1 LFHQPIVQYAFA
13 IVAVGLAL
21 VLRRLVPSVAETSA
35 GFVAL
40 VGAVLLTSLVAGH
53 RAALLAIVIGVVAG
67 TIESL
72 TTSSERTIA
81 AVWQAVVFVAVSGG
95 VVSIAYGRM
104 RAAMLALRECET
116 RAETEAA
123 NAKLRE
129 SEERFRLMLD
139 EAPIGMAIVAL
150 DGRFVR
156 VNRALCQL
164 VGYSPDELQELR
176 FQDITHPDDL
186 APDLAQ
192 AERLIRREIPR
203 MQVEKRYIRKDG
215 GVVTVLLHTAIL
227 YRPNGLPLYFISQ
240 ITDITARKRTEE
252 ALRFSEA
259 RFSGIIA
266 IASEAIISID
276 ESQRIT
282 VFNDGAEKLFGY
294 TRAEAIGAPV
304 DLLIPERYHARH
316 HRDVEIFMS
325 GPSTARSMRSRDGD
339 LVGRRKNGEE
349 FPVEAAISKLQID
362 HSITMTVVLHDVTD
376 QRRAQREQR
385 FLAEAG
391 KILSSSLDYEQTLT
405 TVGELVVRELAN
417 WCVIQL
423 AESKTHPRRIRVVP
437 DDPHLRPIVEEIER
451 LQIDPTLPHAT
462 KEVWETRR
470 PVVYAQLQKGDLER
484 FAQNPEHLRL
494 MLAMEPRS
502 LMEVPLLVAGS
513 IVGVLGFVL
522 SRGDRRYTE
531 HDLPLAMALADRAAL
546 AIENGRL
553 YFSALQAMRLRDQV
567 LGVVA
572 HDLRNPLTLIQL
584 QTSSLEPKPGMPE
597 RRDPKPRQVILRATE
612 RMNRLIQDLLDV
624 SQIEAGQ
631 LRIERASV
639 ATDLLLE
646 DVAEAERRLATAQ
659 TLELELE
666 IETAI
671 PDVLGDHD
679 RISQVLENLIGNAI
693 KFTPAGGK
701 IVVGAR
707 PQDHHVLFWIADTG
721 PGITD
726 EALEHIFDP
735 FWQAKKGSR
744 HGAGLGLPIAR
755 GIVEAHG
762 GRIWVES
769 TLGRGTVFYFTL
781 PRAPVPSFLHPES
794 VQPAS

>member
-1 LFHQPIVQYAFA
+1 M
-13 IVAVGLAL
+13 GLAL
-21 VLRRLVPSVAETSA
+21 VLRDFVPSIAETSA

-40 VGAVLLTSLVAGH
+40 VGAVLLTSVVAGY
-53 RAALLAIVIGVVAG
+53 RAAVVAIALGVVAG
-67 TIESL
+67 TIDSL
-72 TTSSERTIA
+72 TTSSERVVA
-81 AVWQAVVFVAVSGG
+81 AIWQAVVFVAVSGG
-95 VVSIAYGRM
+95 VVSIAYGRA
-104 RAAMLALRECET
+104 RAGRLATREREA
-116 RAETEAA
+116 RAESDAA
-123 NAKLRE
+123 NARLRE

-164 VGYSPDELQELR
+164 VGYTADELQQLR
-176 FQDITHPDDL
+176 FQDITHPEDL

-215 GVVTVLLHTAIL
+215 TLVTVLLHTAIL
-227 YRPNGLPLYFISQ
+227 YRPNGLPLYYISQ
-240 ITDITARKRTEE
+240 ITDISARKQTEE

-266 IASEAIISID
+266 IATEAIISID

-294 TRAEAIGAPV
+294 TRDEVIGVPI
-304 DLLIPERYHARH
+304 DILIPERYHVRH
-316 HRDVEIFMS
+316 RRDVDIFLS
-325 GPSTARSMRSRDGD
+325 GPATARSMRSHNSDD
-339 LVGRRKNGEE
+339 LVGRRKSGEE

-362 HSITMTVVLHDVTD
+362 HSFTMTVVLHDVTE
-376 QRRAQREQR
+376 QRRTQREQR

-405 TVGELVVRELAN
+405 TVGELVVRDLAN

-423 AESKTHPRRIRVVP
+423 AQGEHHPMRIRVIP
-437 DDPHLRPIVEEIER
+437 DDPRLRPIVEEIER

-470 PVVYAQLQKGDLER
+470 PLVYEQLQVGDLER
-484 FAQNPEHLRL
+484 FSQSPEHLRL
-494 MLAMEPRS
+494 LLAMEPRS
-502 LMEVPLLVAGS
+502 FMEVPLLVRGR

-522 SRGDRRYTE
+522 SKGERTYTE
-531 HDLPLAMALADRAAL
+531 RDLPLARALADRAAL

-553 YFSALQAMRLRDQV
+553 YLSALQAMKLRDQV

-584 QTSSLEPKPGMPE
+584 QTSSLEPRPGTPE

-631 LRIERASV
+631 LRIERGSV

-646 DVAEAERRLATAQ
+646 DVVEAERRLATAQ
-659 TLELELE
+659 ALELQLELA
-666 IETAI
+666 TAL

-707 PQDHHVLFWIADTG
+707 PQDHNVLFWIADTG
-721 PGITD
+721 PGITAEGLD
-726 EALEHIFDP
+726 HIFDP

-769 TLGRGTVFYFTL
+769 TVGRGTIFFFTL
-781 PRAPVPSFLHPES
+781 PRAPVSSFLRPES
-794 VQPAS
+794 LQPAS